1 MATALININ
10 DVPQAIQL
18 ALGPVFLLTGIAGTL
33 NVMAGRLA
41 RIVDRA
47 RYLTEQEHAAPML
60 SQETVRAEL
69 ICLETRRKWASAA
82 ITASTTAALLV
93 CMVIVVLFLEA
104 VLDVPLKW
112 FAGALFTSSTVAL
125 VVGLSFFLREVL
137 LASRTVR
144 IQVQADGR
152 PK

>member
-1 MATALININ
+1 
-10 DVPQAIQL
+10 
-18 ALGPVFLLTGIAGTL
+18 
-33 NVMAGRLA
+33 
-41 RIVDRA
+41 
-47 RYLTEQEHAAPML
+47 
-60 SQETVRAEL
+60 
-69 ICLETRRKWASAA
+69 
-82 ITASTTAALLV
+82 
-93 CMVIVVLFLEA
+93 MVIVVLFLEA

-144 IQVQADGR
+144 IQVQADVR